1 MSENS
6 QSQPLAPLMVSPE
19 ALAFSIMQTLKVTP
33 MQAAQAVAV
42 ALAYDANPF
51 TAVGFDEEAYAI
63 VLEHQI
69 IDQVARLTQRAMDIY
84 SEKVRGAYQ
93 KVGVD
98 LPSDLKKHLDGEC
111 GCGHT
116 D

>member
-1 MSENS
+1 
-6 QSQPLAPLMVSPE
+6 MVSPE
-19 ALAFSIMQTLKVTP
+19 ALAFSIMKTLQVSP

-51 TAVGFDEEAYAI
+51 TAAGFDEEAYAI

-69 IDQVARLTQRAMDIY
+69 IDQAERLTQRAMDIY
-84 SEKVRGAYQ
+84 SEKVLAAYA
-93 KVGVD
+93 KVGVAV
-98 LPSDLKKHLDGEC
+98 PEDLKKHLDGEC
-111 GCGHT
+111 GCGLT